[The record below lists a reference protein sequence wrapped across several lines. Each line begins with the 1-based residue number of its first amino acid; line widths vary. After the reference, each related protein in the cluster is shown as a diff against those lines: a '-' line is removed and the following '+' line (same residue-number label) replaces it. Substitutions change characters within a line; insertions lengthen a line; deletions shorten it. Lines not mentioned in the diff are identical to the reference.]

1 MIFNNK
7 KCRIYAACV
16 VSQTP
21 NPSIECEGCSMLK
34 VYNRNASKEN
44 MLDYLKKQLEIE
56 KIVTFGTIEG
66 KYTYLIKPGD
76 FNRVVKLIMGR
87 FKRNYLL

>member
-1 MIFNNK
+1 
-7 KCRIYAACV
+7 
-16 VSQTP
+16 
-21 NPSIECEGCSMLK
+21 MLK

-76 FNRVVKLIMGR
+76 FNRVVKLIKVR